1 MYTLKVT
8 EHENPP
14 CSKERVQPGF
24 RRCVFRLLL
33 SHQSAGL
40 FLRVEKAQAH
50 SLALSSNGLKI
61 LWLGIHI

>member
-1 MYTLKVT
+1 MKIL
-8 EHENPP
+8 
-14 CSKERVQPGF
+14 RVQ
-24 RRCVFRLLL
+24 RREFSLAFGCRLFRLLL